1 MKTKKKIPV
10 SLSVASVLLCLVLL
24 SAHFTSGM
32 YARYVTRASG
42 GDASRIAVFA
52 VSAEGNKEAVTI
64 TAGQNS
70 EDQQSVYFVTV
81 KNGSEVAVSFEAKL
95 VFPGL
100 EDAPEYTIHG
110 ANKSE
115 QSVNGILKGYLA
127 PQESKELTVSFDLD
141 NQFSQPAAEGLDFS
155 NTNISGDNGEIPFE
169 VIVTFTQIN

>member
-42 GDASRIAVFA
+42 GDASRIADFA
-52 VSAEGNKEAVTI
+52 VSAEDNKEAVTI

-70 EDQQSVYFVTV
+70 EDQQRYVVTV

-100 EDAPEYTIHG
+100 EDAPEYTIQG
-110 ANKSE
+110 VNKSE
-115 QSVNGILKGYLA
+115 QSENGILKGYLA
-127 PQESKELTVSFDLD
+127 PQDSKELTVSFDLD

>member
-42 GDASRIAVFA
+42 GDTSRIAAFA
-52 VSAEGNKEAVTI
+52 VSAEDKKEAVTI

-70 EDQQSVYFVTV
+70 EDQQSEYVVTV

-100 EDAPEYTIHG
+100 EDAPEYTIQG

-115 QSVNGILKGYLA
+115 QSENGIIGYLA
-127 PQESKELTVSFDLD
+127 PQESKELTVSFNLD